1 MKNLKIYYWVS
12 TIVFAGFMAFT
23 AVPDVLKSEDAMK
36 FIMALG
42 YPDYFVPFI
51 GVAKILGSL
60 AICLPQLK
68 KIKEWAYAGLFFDLI
83 AAGYSILM
91 VGGFNAGIF
100 FIAAVILV
108 GAASYYFNTKRQA

>member
-1 MKNLKIYYWVS
+1 MKNIKIYYWIS

-23 AVPDVLKSEDAMK
+23 AVPDILKSDEAVK

-51 GVAKILGSL
+51 GFAKILGSV
-60 AICLPQLK
+60 AICLPFLK

-83 AAGYSILM
+83 AAGYSIWM
-91 VGGFNAGIF
+91 FSGFNAGIF
-100 FIAAVILV
+100 FITAVILV
-108 GAASYYFNTKRQA
+108 GACSYHFNTKVNS